1 MSNTHPGVTIT
12 NKFKIVVVVAVAIL
26 LLLSVTIAIFVLY
39 VLFING
45 IRTHL
50 TAVHSVVNMQ
60 GELQRV
66 FAGVLLVLLGLEL
79 LETLKTYFTDESIR
93 IEVILIVAMI
103 GVGRHILN
111 IDLEHTSAL
120 TLLGAAALI
129 LALALSYFLIK
140 RTQLKSAPA
149 DQESDD

>member
-1 MSNTHPGVTIT
+1 MNNTYPGVTVAK
-12 NKFKIVVVVAVAIL
+12 KFKVMVVAAVAIL

-45 IRTHL
+45 VRSHL
-50 TAVHSVVNMQ
+50 GSVHSVENMQ

-79 LETLKTYFTDESIR
+79 FETLKTYFTEQSIR

-103 GVGRHILN
+103 GIGRHILN
-111 IDLEHTSAL
+111 LDLEHTSAL

-129 LALALSYFLIK
+129 LALAVSYFLIK
-140 RTQLKSAPA
+140 RTQLESPTA